1 LDRVEL
7 GGNPGLEGSPLLL
20 VKELP
25 LSSPKSAKLEAG
37 WDGEL
42 SRKPERFLAGKAGE
56 LSWKAGNAGEL
67 PWKAEEFPVE
77 KSEKA

>member
-1 LDRVEL
+1 LD
-7 GGNPGLEGSPLLL
+7 GSPLLF

-25 LSSPKSAKLEAG
+25 LSNPKSAKLEDG

-56 LSWKAGNAGEL
+56 LS
-67 PWKAEEFPVE
+67 
-77 KSEKA
+77 